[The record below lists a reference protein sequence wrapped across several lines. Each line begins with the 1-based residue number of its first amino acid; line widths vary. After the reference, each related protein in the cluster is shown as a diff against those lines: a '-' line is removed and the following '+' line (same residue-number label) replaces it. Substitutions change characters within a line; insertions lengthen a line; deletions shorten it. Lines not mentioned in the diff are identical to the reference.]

1 MQVPIIIDVQIPSIQ
16 VDGVSVGREI
26 VESRLGLDVSKVG
39 NEAVAD
45 ILTRLKALPQSEL
58 NTETQALL
66 ANLDPTTLI
75 SNITK
80 SIRLVIINNLY
91 VLFDAATNQTTMS
104 NILYGS
110 NVSVTVDASTVL
122 PRYDN
127 YTDGTDTV
135 VEFINSDL
143 MPRYD
148 NYNLGGELSVSLSE
162 PTNATTKIHY
172 GSRNTSTSNEYD
184 YASNLNDVSAL
195 PMFQALEGNSGA
207 FFGIKEF
214 SYGEIDL
221 SVSSSKQLTG
231 SYSGVN
237 QIGAPDSD
245 LFVSSSQ
252 ISTVNLTLS
261 NVEFTGQFTPLMV
274 FS

>member
-39 NEAVAD
+39 NQAVAD

-66 ANLDPTTLI
+66 ANLDSTTLI

-91 VLFDAATNQTTMS
+91 VLFESATNQTTMS

-110 NVSVTVDASTVL
+110 NVSVAVDASTVL

-127 YTDGTDTV
+127 YADGTDTV

-148 NYNLGGELSVSLSE
+148 NYNLGGGISVSLSE
-162 PTNATTKIHY
+162 PTNATSKILY
-172 GSRNTSTSNEYD
+172 GSRNVDISIEYD
-184 YASNLNDVSAL
+184 YVSNLNDVSAL

-207 FFGIKEF
+207 FFGIKQF

-221 SVSSSKQLTG
+221 RVSTVKPFTG
-231 SYSGVN
+231 TYSGVT
-237 QIGAPDSD
+237 QIGSPDGD

-261 NVEFTGQFTPLMV
+261 NVEFTGQFTPQMV